1 MDSHPPIPWE
11 PPSSSNGR
19 MFTPL
24 DIQMFTLG
32 AFLFAISLVVY
43 FLLYSGNPY
52 AVFFYNCFL
61 KPFSGSSAEINGGQ
75 QDALE
80 SFYKGQADIYDATR
94 GKLLRGREE
103 MLALAAA
110 QLKYRAKKEGR
121 KAVWVDI
128 GGGTGYN
135 VETLN
140 KYLSV
145 QGFFS
150 KVYLVDL
157 SPSLCDVA
165 RERFGKLGWGNVEVI
180 GTEGRLDH
188 YELFTVYDS
197 RVYPPPS
204 PRTAL
209 SVRSSDLRSF
219 YSVIDSLLN
228 LLSPEG
234 IISVADFYVQS
245 STNFA
250 GRTYTGG
257 VLSRHV
263 NWFSRQFWRVWFEFD
278 RVNLDEGRRDYL
290 EYKFGT
296 VLSVNERNRILGGIP
311 YYIWIGCQKLHTV
324 TNVQALVDAADA
336 ESPYLSPIHHMS
348 KVQVNA
354 QLSDTMFKL
363 SSKGF
368 EAAVLNLAT
377 NLPLPSAFYQNRHW
391 RIYYDELLQKHTQ
404 FNNSYIYAFTWED
417 PRVDQRVLKIG
428 SDDVVLAI
436 TSAGDNILHYLI
448 EASPKRI
455 HAVDLNPTQ
464 NHLLELKLAA
474 FSALPYE
481 DIWKIFGLGR
491 HENFGGLLVNK
502 LSPYLSSRAF
512 QYWFDHRQVF
522 TSWLGGGLYETGQS
536 RLAIIA
542 AKWLFRIFGV
552 SKYVE
557 RMCAARTLNEQ
568 RETWRSKLR
577 PVILSSWVS
586 WAIIDRD
593 RFLWRAL
600 GVPANQRDMII
611 HDYLQPARG
620 ADKDSGRAMWE
631 YVVNTLDP
639 VAENSLLSE
648 DNYFYQLCLRGR
660 YTEKSRPA
668 YLCPKSHAKLSRPG
682 ALDNVR
688 IHTDEINHVLPR
700 IQPGTLSI
708 AVIMDSMDWFE
719 TDGAE
724 ARKQIKSLNAAM
736 KVGGRALIRSAG
748 RSPWY
753 MSVFEEEG
761 FKATRV
767 GDRSPGACIDRV
779 NMYASTWVCTKVEE
793 RDGMRSSGSEVEE
806 LQI

>member
-1 MDSHPPIPWE
+1 MDSHPPILWE
-11 PPSSSNGR
+11 PPSTSSGQ

-24 DIQMFTLG
+24 DIQMFTL
-32 AFLFAISLVVY
+32 AASLFALSLVVY
-43 FLLYSGNPY
+43 FLLHAGKPY
-52 AVFFYNCFL
+52 AIFFYSCFL
-61 KPFSGSSAEINGGQ
+61 KPFSGNTAEKNGGQ

-80 SFYKGQADIYDATR
+80 SFYKGQAGIYDATR

-110 QLKYRAKKEGR
+110 QLKHRLKEKGEK

-135 VETLN
+135 IETLN

-165 RERFGKLGWGNVEVI
+165 RERFTKLGWKNVEVVCM
-180 GTEGRLDH
+180 DA
-188 YELFTVYDS
+188 
-197 RVYPPPS
+197 RVFKLEEKADWISMSYS
-204 PRTAL
+204 L
-209 SVRSSDLRSF
+209 SMIPDF
-219 YSVIDSLLN
+219 YSVIDSLSR

-245 STNFA
+245 STNFT

-324 TNVQALVDAADA
+324 TDVLALVDAAA
-336 ESPYLSPIHHMS
+336 TESPYLSPIHHMS
-348 KVQVNA
+348 KVQANA
-354 QLSDTMFKL
+354 QPSGTMLKL
-363 SSKGF
+363 RSKGF

-377 NLPLPSAFYQNRHW
+377 NLPLPSAFYQNHHW

-417 PRVDQRVLKIG
+417 PRVDQRILKIN

-448 EASPKRI
+448 EGSPKRI

-474 FSALPYE
+474 FSTLPYE
-481 DIWKIFGLGR
+481 DMWKIFGLGR
-491 HENFGGLLVNK
+491 HSNFEELLVNK
-502 LSPYLSSRAF
+502 LSPHLSSHAF
-512 QYWFDHRQVF
+512 QYWFDRRQVF
-522 TSWLGGGLYETGQS
+522 TSRLGGGLYETGQS

-542 AKWLFRIFGV
+542 AKWLFRVFGV
-552 SKYVE
+552 SKHVE

-568 RETWRSKLR
+568 REIWRSKVR
-577 PVILSSWVS
+577 PVILSQWVS
-586 WAIIDRD
+586 WAIIDRE
-593 RFLWRAL
+593 RFLWKAL
-600 GVPANQRDMII
+600 GVPVNQRDMII
-611 HDYLQPARG
+611 HDHHQAHTRD
-620 ADKDSGRAMWE
+620 ADSGRRAMWE
-631 YVVNTLDP
+631 YVINTLDP
-639 VAENSLLSE
+639 VVENSLLGE
-648 DNYFYQLCLRGR
+648 DNYFYNLCLLGH
-660 YTEKSRPA
+660 YTETSRPS

-688 IHTDEINHVLPR
+688 IHTDEINHVLAR
-700 IQPGTLSI
+700 LQPGTLSI
-708 AVIMDSMDWFE
+708 AVIMDSMDWFD
-719 TDGAE
+719 TDGLE
-724 ARKQIKSLNAAM
+724 ARKQINSLNAAM
-736 KVGGRALIRSAG
+736 KIGGRVLIRSAG
-748 RSPWY
+748 REPWY
-753 MSVFEEEG
+753 MRVFEEEG
-761 FKATRV
+761 FKTLRV
-767 GDRSPGACIDRV
+767 GDRAPGSCIDRV
-779 NMYASTWVCTKVEE
+779 NMYASAWVCTKVEE
-793 RDGMRSSGSEVEE
+793 RERGGGSRRRDSSGSEVEVLE
-806 LQI
+806 I

>member
-1 MDSHPPIPWE
+1 MDSHPPILWE
-11 PPSSSNGR
+11 PPNNNGR

-32 AFLFAISLVVY
+32 AFLFAVSLVAY
-43 FLLYSGNPY
+43 FLLHSGMPY
-52 AVFFYNCFL
+52 AIFFYNCFL
-61 KPFSGSSAEINGGQ
+61 KPFSGNSAEGNAGQ

-94 GKLLRGREE
+94 EKLLRGREE

-110 QLKYRAKKEGR
+110 QLKYRVKKGGR

-128 GGGTGYN
+128 GGGTGFSTGLIGVRYN
-135 VETLN
+135 IETLN

-165 RERFGKLGWGNVEVI
+165 RERFGKLGWGNVEVVCMDARVF
-180 GTEGRLDH
+180 RLEEKADWISMS
-188 YELFTVYDS
+188 YS
-197 RVYPPPS
+197 
-204 PRTAL
+204 L
-209 SVRSSDLRSF
+209 SMIPDF
-219 YSVIDSLLN
+219 YSVVDSLLS
-228 LLSPEG
+228 LLSSEG

-296 VLSVNERNRILGGIP
+296 ILSVNERNRILGGIP
-311 YYIWIGCQKLHTV
+311 YYIWIGCQKLHTTTDV
-324 TNVQALVDAADA
+324 LALVDSAIT
-336 ESPYLSPIHHMS
+336 ESPCLSPIYYMS
-348 KVQVNA
+348 GAQTNA
-354 QLSDTMFKL
+354 QLSDTTLKL
-363 SSKGF
+363 RSKGF

-417 PRVDQRVLKIG
+417 PRVDQSILKIG

-448 EASPKRI
+448 EGSPKRI

-491 HENFGGLLVNK
+491 HENFGGLLLNK
-502 LSPYLSSRAF
+502 LSPHLSSRAF

-522 TSWLGGGLYETGQS
+522 GSRLSGGLYETGQS

-542 AKWLFRIFGV
+542 AKWLFRVFGV
-552 SKYVE
+552 SKHVE
-557 RMCAARTLNEQ
+557 RMCAARTLDEQ
-568 RETWRSKLR
+568 REIWRSKVR
-577 PVILSSWVS
+577 PVILSWWVN

-600 GVPANQRDMII
+600 GVPANQRNMVI
-611 HDYLQPARG
+611 HDYPQLAQG
-620 ADKDSGRAMWE
+620 QDKDTGRAMWE

-648 DNYFYQLCLRGR
+648 DNYFYYLCLRGQ
-660 YTEKSRPA
+660 YTEQSRPV
-668 YLCPKSHAKLSRPG
+668 YLCPRSHAKLSRPG

-688 IHTDEINHVLPR
+688 IHTDEINHVLSR
-700 IQPGTLSI
+700 IQPSTLSI
-708 AVIMDSMDWFE
+708 AVIMDSMDWLE
-719 TDGAE
+719 TDGVE
-724 ARKQIKSLNAAM
+724 ASKQIKSLNAAM
-736 KVGGRALIRSAG
+736 MDGGRVLIRSAG
-748 RSPWY
+748 RNPWY
-753 MSVFEEEG
+753 MRVLEEEG
-761 FKATRV
+761 FKTARV

-793 RDGMRSSGSEVEE
+793 RGKMRGSPGSEVEQ
-806 LQI
+806 LKI